1 MRHKNGT
8 TTKSGSKM
16 LISGRENP
24 SFSFFF
30 SIQFNTEININ
41 FISLIKVLYISLRLC
56 RKIIANKKKLIF
68 PIQLGKNVFWENG
81 KK

>member
-24 SFSFFF
+24 SFSFF

-56 RKIIANKKKLIF
+56 RKIIANKKTLIF